1 MGKYLPRRAFLKGI
15 GVTVGLPFLDAM
27 IPAFAAPAARVSPTR
42 LAFIYAPTGIVMAHW
57 TPATAGEDFEFTRI
71 LKPLEPYRQ
80 DLLVVSGLAHHNG
93 EALGDGGGDHGRAS
107 ASYLTGVHPKKTEGA
122 ELKCGV
128 SVDQIAAAHIGKDS
142 RLASL
147 ELGCED
153 GRQVGNCDSGYSCAY
168 TNNVSWRSE
177 SQPLPPEVNPRAVFE
192 RLFGD
197 ADPDESP
204 KARASRQA
212 DNRSVLDLVMEQS
225 RGLCGKLGGT
235 DRRKL
240 DEYLSSVREIESR
253 IQKTERESVRI
264 PANLEKPA
272 GVPLNYA
279 EHARLLFDLLV
290 VALQTDSTRVV
301 TFMMAREGGMKPYPE
316 IDVPE
321 AHHSISH
328 HQNKPELVEKCAKI
342 NCYHLE
348 QFAYLVGKMKNT
360 PEGDGSLLDHT
371 ALVYG
376 SGLADSNRHEHFNLP
391 TLIAG
396 NAGGRIRTGRHLVFE
411 KAKATPM
418 SNLHLSLL
426 DCVGVPADKVGDAT
440 GRLEHITDL

>member
-1 MGKYLPRRAFLKGI
+1 MEKHLPRRAFLHGI
-15 GVTVGLPFLDAM
+15 GITMGLPFLDAM
-27 IPAFAAPAARVSPTR
+27 TPAFAAPAASRKPPTR
-42 LAFIYAPTGIVMAHW
+42 LGFIYAPTGIDMRYWRPEA
-57 TPATAGEDFEFTRI
+57 AGADFEFLRI
-71 LKPLEPYRQ
+71 LKPLEQYRS
-80 DLLVVSGLAHHNG
+80 DVLLVSGLAHHNG
-93 EALGDGGGDHGRAS
+93 EALADGGGDHGRAS

-122 ELKCGV
+122 DLRCGI
-128 SVDQIAAAHIGKDS
+128 SVDQIAAAQIGKDTT
-142 RLASL
+142 LASL

-153 GRQVGNCDSGYSCAY
+153 GRQVGNCDTGYSCAY
-168 TNNVSWRSE
+168 TNNLSWRSE
-177 SQPLPPEVNPRAVFE
+177 SQPLPPEVNPRTVFE

-197 ADPDESP
+197 GDPGESA
-204 KARASRQA
+204 KSRAARQA
-212 DNRSVLDLVMEQS
+212 DSRSVLDLVMEQS
-225 RGLCGKLGGT
+225 RVLSGTLGGS
-235 DRRKL
+235 DQRKL

-253 IQKTERESVRI
+253 IQKTERESVHI
-264 PANLEKPA
+264 PANFEKPA

-316 IDVPE
+316 IGVPE

-328 HQNKPELVEKCAKI
+328 HRNDPVLMEKCAKI

-360 PEGDGSLLDHT
+360 PDGDGSLLDHSV
-371 ALVYG
+371 LVYG
-376 SGLADSNRHEHFNLP
+376 SGLADSNRHEHFNLS
-391 TLIAG
+391 TLIVG

-411 KAKATPM
+411 KATPM

-426 DCVGVPADKVGDAT
+426 DCVGVQADKFGDAT
-440 GRLEHITDL
+440 GRLEHVTDL

>member
-1 MGKYLPRRAFLKGI
+1 MRKHLPRRAFLRGL

-27 IPAFAAPAARVSPTR
+27 TPAFAAPPAPVSPTR
-42 LAFIYAPTGIVMAHW
+42 LAFIYAPTGIMMQHW
-57 TPATAGEDFEFTRI
+57 TPTSASADFEFTRI
-71 LKPLEPYRQ
+71 LKPLEPYRK
-80 DLLVVSGLAHHNG
+80 DLLLIGGLAHHNG

-128 SVDQIAAAHIGKDS
+128 SVDQIAAAHIGKNT

-204 KARASRQA
+204 KARASRRA

-225 RGLCGKLGGT
+225 RALCGKLGGS
-235 DRRKL
+235 DRTKV

-253 IQKTERESVRI
+253 IQRTERESVRI

-272 GVPLNYA
+272 GVPSDYA
-279 EHARLLFDLLV
+279 EHARLLFDLLL

-316 IDVPE
+316 IGVPE

-328 HQNKPELVEKCAKI
+328 HHNDPELIEKCAKI

-348 QFAYLVGKMKNT
+348 QFAYFVGKMKNT
-360 PEGDGSLLDHT
+360 PDGDGSLLDHS

-376 SGLADSNRHEHFNLP
+376 SGLADSNRHDHFNLP
-391 TLIAG
+391 TLIVG
-396 NAGGRIRTGRHLVFE
+396 NAGGRIRTGRNLVFE
-411 KAKATPM
+411 KATPM

-426 DCVGVPADKVGDAT
+426 DCVGVQAEKFGDAT
-440 GRLEHITDL
+440 GRLEYVTDL

>member
-1 MGKYLPRRAFLKGI
+1 M
-15 GVTVGLPFLDAM
+15 GVTLGLPFLDAM
-27 IPAFAAPAARVSPTR
+27 VPAFGAAAPRVPATR
-42 LAFIYAPTGIVMAHW
+42 LAFIYAPTGIMMQHW
-57 TPATAGEDFEFTRI
+57 TPAAAGADYEFTRI
-71 LKPLEPYRQ
+71 LKPLEPYRK

-107 ASYLTGVHPKKTEGA
+107 ASYLTGVHPKKTEGV

-128 SVDQIAAAHIGKDS
+128 SVDQIAAAQIGKDT

-168 TNNVSWRSE
+168 TNNISWRSE

-197 ADPDESP
+197 ADPTESAE
-204 KARASRQA
+204 ARARRNA
-212 DNRSVLDLVMEQS
+212 DTRSVLDLVMEQS
-225 RGLCGKLGGT
+225 RGLSGRLGGS

-253 IQKTERESVRI
+253 IQKTERDSGRM
-264 PANLEKPA
+264 PADFAKPA

-290 VALQTDSTRVV
+290 IALQTDSTRVV
-301 TFMMAREGGMKPYPE
+301 TFMMAREGGLKPYPE
-316 IDVPE
+316 IGVPE

-328 HQNKPELVEKCAKI
+328 HQNKPELMEKCAKI

-360 PEGDGSLLDHT
+360 QDGDGSLLDHT

-376 SGLADSNRHEHFNLP
+376 SGLADSNRHEHTNLP
-391 TLIAG
+391 TLVLG
-396 NAGGRIRTGRHLVFE
+396 NAGGRIRTGRHLVFD
-411 KAKATPM
+411 KAASTPM

-426 DCVGVPADKVGDAT
+426 DCVGVHADQVGDAT
-440 GRLEHITDL
+440 GKLDHITDL